1 MTPRRSSPSPAA
13 SRRPA
18 APRRLAAPGHPAS
31 AGRALAPSGALL
43 LGAVLAGCLAG
54 PAAPEATESTSA
66 PATIAVRQDAPQEVP
81 LAPDPSPTTASV
93 GQHEEPAASL
103 RPTAESPPLTR
114 TRVAGVWPDSTWEIV
129 DLPGNACAGSLPRAT
144 DWAIGEDYFRCGSAD
159 KRLLVCRAVQ
169 GGKAGEALCVRDP
182 LTRSA
187 ARIRSSMLVGFTSP
201 ASEMPNPMVVVL
213 ADGTQCGA
221 VPRDDLEHRAG
232 RQSWLHCGA
241 DSALLLDQTTATLYF
256 DREEPVWT
264 AELEE
269 HGGEP
274 RQVEVRE
281 VLFAASD
288 EDLRDWGFTAGLSA
302 DEIP

>member
-1 MTPRRSSPSPAA
+1 MAPRRSSSSPAA
-13 SRRPA
+13 SSRPVRPRHA
-18 APRRLAAPGHPAS
+18 APVA
-31 AGRALAPSGALL
+31 RALALSSALL
-43 LGAVLAGCLAG
+43 LGAVLAGCG
-54 PAAPEATESTSA
+54 PERAAPEQAGTSTTA
-66 PATIAVRQDAPQEVP
+66 PATVAVRQDAPQEVP
-81 LAPDPSPTTASV
+81 LAPAPDPTSPSPAQDADPTAS
-93 GQHEEPAASL
+93 G
-103 RPTAESPPLTR
+103 TAVAEDPPLTR
-114 TRVAGVWPDSTWEIV
+114 TRVAGIWPDEDWEIA
-129 DLPGNACAGSLPRAT
+129 DLPGDACAGTLPEGT

-169 GGKAGEALCVRDP
+169 GGEAGEALCVRDP
-182 LTRSA
+182 LTRTA
-187 ARIRSSMLVGFTSP
+187 ARIRSSMLVGFTSH
-201 ASEMPNPMVVVL
+201 ASEMPNPLVVVL

-256 DREEPVWT
+256 NREEPVWT

-274 RQVEVRE
+274 RRVEVRE
-281 VLFAASD
+281 VLFTASD
-288 EDLRDWGFTAGLSA
+288 EDLREWGFTAGLTA

>member
-18 APRRLAAPGHPAS
+18 APRRLAAARHPAA
-31 AGRALAPSGALL
+31 AGRALALSGALL
-43 LGAVLAGCLAG
+43 LGAVLTGCLAG

-81 LAPDPSPTTASV
+81 LAPDPSPTTPSA
-93 GQHEEPAASL
+93 GQHEDPAVSG
-103 RPTAESPPLTR
+103 RTSAEDPPLTR
-114 TRVAGVWPDSTWEIV
+114 TRVAGIWPDEDWEIV

-144 DWAIGEDYFRCGSAD
+144 DWAVGEDYFRCGSAD
-159 KRLLVCRAVQ
+159 KRLLVCRAVE
-169 GGKAGEALCVRDP
+169 GGQAGEALCVRDP

-187 ARIRSSMLVGFTSP
+187 ARNRSSMLVGFTSH
-201 ASEMPNPMVVVL
+201 ASEMPNPLVVVL

-221 VPRDDLEHRAG
+221 VLRDDLEHCAG

-274 RQVEVRE
+274 RRVEVRE
-281 VLFAASD
+281 VLYAASD
-288 EDLRDWGFTAGLSA
+288 EDLREWGFTAGLTA

>member
-1 MTPRRSSPSPAA
+1 MTPRRSSSSPAA
-13 SRRPA
+13 SSPPVRPRHA
-18 APRRLAAPGHPAS
+18 APVA
-31 AGRALAPSGALL
+31 RALALSSALL
-43 LGAVLAGCLAG
+43 LGAVLTGCG
-54 PAAPEATESTSA
+54 PEPAAPTPSDEATPASA
-66 PATIAVRQDAPQEVP
+66 TVAVRQDAPQVVP
-81 LAPDPSPTTASV
+81 LAPAPDPTSPSAAQDADPTAS
-93 GQHEEPAASL
+93 G
-103 RPTAESPPLTR
+103 TAVAEDPPLTS
-114 TRVAGVWPDSTWEIV
+114 TRVAGIWPDEDWEIA
-129 DLPGNACAGSLPRAT
+129 DLPGDACAGTLPEAT

-201 ASEMPNPMVVVL
+201 ASEMPNPLVVVL

-274 RQVEVRE
+274 RRVEVRE

-288 EDLRDWGFTAGLSA
+288 EDLRDWGFTAGLTA

>member
-1 MTPRRSSPSPAA
+1 MAPRRSSSSPAA
-13 SRRPA
+13 SSRPVRPRHA
-18 APRRLAAPGHPAS
+18 APVA
-31 AGRALAPSGALL
+31 RALALSSALL
-43 LGAVLAGCLAG
+43 LGAVLTGCG
-54 PAAPEATESTSA
+54 PERAAPEQAGTSTTA
-66 PATIAVRQDAPQEVP
+66 PVTIAVRQDAPQEVP
-81 LAPDPSPTTASV
+81 LASAPPPSTVPPEDHDASVTTAP
-93 GQHEEPAASL
+93 QD
-103 RPTAESPPLTR
+103 PPLTR
-114 TRVAGVWPDSTWEIV
+114 TRVAGIWPDQSWEIT
-129 DLPGNACAGSLPRAT
+129 DLPGDACAGTLPKAT

-159 KRLLVCRAVQ
+159 KRLLVCRAVERGQ
-169 GGKAGEALCVRDP
+169 AGEALCVRDP

-187 ARIRSSMLVGFTSP
+187 ARIRSSMLVGFTSH
-201 ASEMPNPMVVVL
+201 ASEMPNPLVVVL

-256 DREEPVWT
+256 NREEPVWT

-274 RQVEVRE
+274 RRVEVRE

-288 EDLRDWGFTAGLSA
+288 EDLRDWGFTAGLTA

>member
-1 MTPRRSSPSPAA
+1 MAPRRSSSSPAA
-13 SRRPA
+13 SSRPVRPRHA
-18 APRRLAAPGHPAS
+18 APVA
-31 AGRALAPSGALL
+31 RALALSSALL
-43 LGAVLAGCLAG
+43 LGAVLTGCG
-54 PAAPEATESTSA
+54 PEPAAPTPSDEATPASA
-66 PATIAVRQDAPQEVP
+66 TVAVRQDAPQVVP
-81 LAPDPSPTTASV
+81 LAPAPDPTSPSAAQDADPTAS
-93 GQHEEPAASL
+93 G
-103 RPTAESPPLTR
+103 TAVAEDPPLTR
-114 TRVAGVWPDSTWEIV
+114 TRVAGIWPDEDWEIV
-129 DLPGNACAGSLPRAT
+129 DLPGDACAGTLPEAT

-169 GGKAGEALCVRDP
+169 GGEAGEALCVRDP
-182 LTRSA
+182 ITRSA

-288 EDLRDWGFTAGLSA
+288 EDLRDWGFTAGLTA

>member
-1 MTPRRSSPSPAA
+1 MAPRRSSSSPAA
-13 SRRPA
+13 SSRPVRPRHA
-18 APRRLAAPGHPAS
+18 APVA
-31 AGRALAPSGALL
+31 RALALSSALL
-43 LGAVLAGCLAG
+43 LGAVLTGCG
-54 PAAPEATESTSA
+54 PERAAPEQAGTSTTA
-66 PATIAVRQDAPQEVP
+66 PATVAVRQDAPQEVP
-81 LAPDPSPTTASV
+81 LAPVSSPPA
-93 GQHEEPAASL
+93 GQGEDLAASG
-103 RPTAESPPLTR
+103 RSSAEDPPLTS
-114 TRVAGVWPDSTWEIV
+114 TRVAGIWPDEDWEIV
-129 DLPGNACAGSLPRAT
+129 DLPGDACAGTLPEGT

-182 LTRSA
+182 LTRTA

-201 ASEMPNPMVVVL
+201 ASEMPNPLVVVL

-274 RQVEVRE
+274 RRVEVRE

-288 EDLRDWGFTAGLSA
+288 EDLRDWGFTAGLTA

>member
-1 MTPRRSSPSPAA
+1 MIPRRSSPSPAA
-13 SRRPA
+13 SPRPA
-18 APRRLAAPGHPAS
+18 APRRLAAPRHPA
-31 AGRALAPSGALL
+31 ATGRALALCGALL
-43 LGAVLAGCLAG
+43 LGAVLAGCG
-54 PAAPEATESTSA
+54 PERAAPEQAGTSTTA
-66 PATIAVRQDAPQEVP
+66 PATVAVRQDAPQEVP
-81 LAPDPSPTTASV
+81 LAPAPTPSAGQGEDPATSGTTAL
-93 GQHEEPAASL
+93 QD
-103 RPTAESPPLTR
+103 PPLTR
-114 TRVAGVWPDSTWEIV
+114 TRVAGIWPDEDWEIV
-129 DLPGNACAGSLPRAT
+129 DLPGDACAGTLPEAT

-159 KRLLVCRAVQ
+159 KRLLVCRAVE
-169 GGKAGEALCVRDP
+169 GGQAGEALCVRDP

-201 ASEMPNPMVVVL
+201 ASEMPNPLVVVL

-256 DREEPVWT
+256 DREESVWT

-274 RQVEVRE
+274 RRVEVRE

-288 EDLRDWGFTAGLSA
+288 EDLRDWGFTAGLTA
-302 DEIP
+302 DEVP

>member
-1 MTPRRSSPSPAA
+1 MCGRYAATANPDELVLEFEVEEDRSDTPGRSV
-13 SRRPA
+13 
-18 APRRLAAPGHPAS
+18 LAAP
-31 AGRALAPSGALL
+31 
-43 LGAVLAGCLAG
+43 
-54 PAAPEATESTSA
+54 
-66 PATIAVRQDAPQEVP
+66 QD
-81 LAPDPSPTTASV
+81 
-93 GQHEEPAASL
+93 
-103 RPTAESPPLTR
+103 PPLTR
-114 TRVAGVWPDSTWEIV
+114 TRVAGIWPDEDWEIV
-129 DLPGNACAGSLPRAT
+129 DLPGDACAGTLPEAT
-144 DWAIGEDYFRCGSAD
+144 HWAIGEDFFRCGSAD
-159 KRLLVCRAVQ
+159 KRLLVCRAVE
-169 GGKAGEALCVRDP
+169 GGQVGEALCVRDP

-187 ARIRSSMLVGFTSP
+187 ARIRSSMLVGFTSH
-201 ASEMPNPMVVVL
+201 ASEMPNPLVVVL

-274 RQVEVRE
+274 RRVEVRE

-288 EDLRDWGFTAGLSA
+288 EDLREWGFTAGLTA
-302 DEIP
+302 DEIT